1 MGGATIRN
9 IPFQAASAGIIT
21 SIHDLI
27 ANGPPDILKG
37 ERFAP
42 DRAAMKDVGA
52 EVRKDLEEGN
62 TPDPEDLK
70 KIRALVKTARTKLED
85 EVPKTTRGY
94 DAAEKYLKSVA
105 GLTRMLEGPSLP
117 TLLAGAEKHPNATL
131 SELLEFMNAYSLRFG
146 PAKTPEQRKIY
157 DSLYGQLAAVRKEV
171 SPGKVAPP
179 TTVNHAPA
187 AEFFGKMQPKD
198 VEEVPPPP
206 TPPATPGVK

>member
-1 MGGATIRN
+1 MGGQTIRN

-27 ANGPPDILKG
+27 SNGPPDILK
-37 ERFAP
+37 EPRFAS
-42 DRAAMKDVGA
+42 DRAALKEVGA

-70 KIRALVKTARTKLED
+70 KIRALVKAARTKLEA

-105 GLTRMLEGPSLP
+105 GLAHMLEGPSLP

-146 PAKTPEQRKIY
+146 PANTPEQRRIY
-157 DSLYGQLAAVRKEV
+157 DTLYAQLSAIRKEV
-171 SPGKVAPP
+171 SPGKFTPP
-179 TTVNHAPA
+179 TEPDHAHA

-198 VEEVPPPP
+198 VEEVAPPPP
-206 TPPATPGVK
+206 PPSVK